1 MTSFETETFMCM
13 QARESASRDM
23 LAVKDAHIAALC
35 TELRGKDR
43 MLQAKTRVC
52 TPSYYSHHHT
62 VRYYMYCVCRDC
74 YGLSPIENHN
84 NNYRDFVHIHFQF
97 EVDFTLKVK
106 YTKIGCV
113 VM

>member
-1 MTSFETETFMCM
+1 MTSVESETSCM

-52 TPSYYSHHHT
+52 TPPYYSHHT
-62 VRYYMYCVCRDC
+62 SGINGKYCV
-74 YGLSPIENHN
+74 SM
-84 NNYRDFVHIHFQF
+84 HITIDIIHGT
-97 EVDFTLKVK
+97 VYNIYDT
-106 YTKIGCV
+106 THP
-113 VM
+113 